1 MTDRALF
8 LSLLLSI
15 TPLAVW
21 AADPPERPSPEE
33 NILQKAGVAADDAGM
48 LAFFR
53 GRTPTD
59 AESKQVRDLIR
70 RLGADDFNDRER
82 ASEALRKFG
91 DRAVP
96 PFRPDA
102 EGFLTVPDKPGLG
115 IELNREALKRFG
127 V

>member
-1 MTDRALF
+1 MIGRVLLLA
-8 LSLLLSI
+8 LLLSTI
-15 TPLAVW
+15 PVAAW

-53 GRTPTD
+53 GCTLTD
-59 AESKQVRDLIR
+59 AESKQVRDLIG

-82 ASEALRKFG
+82 ASEALRKIG
-91 DRAVP
+91 GRAVP

-102 EGFLTVPDKPGLG
+102 EGVLNVPDKPGLG